1 VTTTPWTEQERAL
14 IDDVLDELLPAT
26 PDGKFPAGSAV
37 PIVAFLLAR
46 LGDTPE
52 LALALST
59 VLTAL
64 QDVLR
69 GRGVSALRDIPVD
82 ERAALVTQVE
92 QAHPAE
98 FRVFAMNA
106 HLGYYTEPSIPIRFG
121 LPGRPPQPLGHEVP
135 RDSKEALMELLAP
148 VIARGPIFRDVK

>member
-1 VTTTPWTEQERAL
+1 MTTPWTEQERAL

-26 PDGKFPAGSAV
+26 ADGKLPAGSAV
-37 PIVAFLLAR
+37 PIVAFFVAR

-52 LALALST
+52 FASALST
-59 VLTAL
+59 VLTGL

-69 GRGVSALRDIPVD
+69 VRGVLALRDVPVD
-82 ERAALVTQVE
+82 ERASLVTQVE

-106 HLGYYTEPSIPIRFG
+106 HLGYYTEPSIPVRFG
-121 LPGRPPQPLGHEVP
+121 LSGRPPQPLGHEVP
-135 RDSKEALMELLAP
+135 RDSEEVLLELLAP

>member
-1 VTTTPWTEQERAL
+1 MTTLWTEQERAL
-14 IDDVLDELLPAT
+14 IDDLLDVLLPAT
-26 PDGKFPAGSAV
+26 ADGKLPAGSAV
-37 PIVAFLLAR
+37 PIVAFFLAR
-46 LGDTPE
+46 LADLPE
-52 LALALST
+52 FGPALST

-69 GRGVSALRDIPVD
+69 GRGVAALRDVALD
-82 ERAALVTQVE
+82 ERAAVVTQVE
-92 QAHPAE
+92 QSHPAE
-98 FRVFAMNA
+98 FRLVAQNA

-135 RDSKEALMELLAP
+135 RDSMEALMELLAP